1 MTLATTWRHGDWTKD
16 DSATGR
22 QFLAVIYAI
31 KFAVELLLFVA
42 SGALRVNARY
52 FFNCFTFDAID
63 SAL

>member
-1 MTLATTWRHGDWTKD
+1 MTLATTWRQD

-42 SGALRVNARY
+42 RGALRVNARY

>member
-1 MTLATTWRHGDWTKD
+1 VTLATTWRQD
-16 DSATGR
+16 DIATGR

-52 FFNCFTFDAID
+52 FFNCFTFNAID

>member
-1 MTLATTWRHGDWTKD
+1 MTLATAWRQD
-16 DSATGR
+16 DIATRR

-42 SGALRVNARY
+42 SGTLRANARY

>member
-1 MTLATTWRHGDWTKD
+1 M
-16 DSATGR
+16 ATGR

-42 SGALRVNARY
+42 RGALRVNARY
-52 FFNCFTFDAID
+52 FFNCFTFNAID

>member
-1 MTLATTWRHGDWTKD
+1 M
-16 DSATGR
+16 ATGR
-22 QFLAVIYAI
+22 QFLALFCAI

-42 SGALRVNARY
+42 SGTLRANARY